1 MRVRVGMKKVRFD
14 TQRDLC
20 LGFWGEV
27 RKPVSHTRNGR
38 MCQHLYKYVEEY
50 LPALG
55 GGTTPESVDKAKNEK
70 ERKEEGRRNIHFL
83 RT

>member
-1 MRVRVGMKKVRFD
+1 
-14 TQRDLC
+14 
-20 LGFWGEV
+20 
-27 RKPVSHTRNGR
+27 VSHTRNGR

-70 ERKEEGRRNIHFL
+70 ERKEEGRKKVRHYSAFYEQHDNMK
-83 RT
+83 